1 MLPFTHS
8 FRTGDILASALAPS
22 QGLNTPDT
30 KGLRTNKQANSLE
43 AGKQVNEWSREL
55 NSPENTD
62 PEPAKRKPV
71 DSLSF
76 TAKNVAVLDVSG
88 NEPEEGWR
96 GR

>member
-1 MLPFTHS
+1 MTVRDI
-8 FRTGDILASALAPS
+8 FRKHKATGTERWKS
-22 QGLNTPDT
+22 
-30 KGLRTNKQANSLE
+30 RTNKQANSLE

-76 TAKNVAVLDVSG
+76 TAQNVAVLDVSG